1 MKKLD
6 IQFSNINNNA
16 FELDNISNELEKVG
30 SSSNKELFRFKNY
43 EDFFDTRQKVA
54 KVFTSKKISEKCKE
68 LFKLVINEFSYKDIA
83 SILNLKINSIKSR
96 LSNCRLEAAKVMG

>member
-43 EDFFDTRQKVA
+43 EDFFDTRQ
-54 KVFTSKKISEKCKE
+54 
-68 LFKLVINEFSYKDIA
+68 
-83 SILNLKINSIKSR
+83 R
-96 LSNCRLEAAKVMG
+96 LQKYLPQKNF